1 MSMDVDGLDDVL
13 RASETLNADINFG
26 GQVPA
31 LRRDIVQVRPLSVSY
46 SVPRKMAHRHIRPRA
61 PYRAPI
67 CQHP

>member
-31 LRRDIVQVRPLSVSY
+31 LRRDIVQVRPLSV
-46 SVPRKMAHRHIRPRA
+46 
-61 PYRAPI
+61 
-67 CQHP
+67 

>member
-31 LRRDIVQVRPLSVSY
+31 LRRDIVQVRPKNGPS
-46 SVPRKMAHRHIRPRA
+46 RA

>member
-1 MSMDVDGLDDVL
+1 MDVDGLDDVL

-31 LRRDIVQVRPLSVSY
+31 LRRDIVQVRPLSVSH
-46 SVPRKMAHRHIRPRA
+46 SVLRKMAHRPRIRPRA

-67 CQHP
+67 CQQPP